1 MHPEGQPKSGKYQS
15 QVMNFLNRQIL
26 AIQDRTTKTWRQL
39 KVTLIWGAQVV
50 LYPIYAI
57 VQASRFALHQFTG
70 KTGSAQIPHAPP
82 AADSAIVRILS
93 DLGAANLDAANL
105 DAGNLEDETP
115 TVTAPALSGVTAQAQ
130 LPARRQN
137 APALDQ
143 LTVAKNFDLQALQI
157 VGIATDL
164 ISKQLVL
171 VTQTWATIALTT
183 TQHHQLTQRISW
195 ELAQYG
201 YDYRAYLKRQVNP
214 ARLPSRVSSQAWP
227 IVRSFWG
234 LMHWVQESEM
244 ALELDWFGEQSL
256 LNPGFTPGFTLP
268 GFTPGFTLPGFTL
281 PGFTSKTQGLPGF
294 RPQAALGGSYGLATI
309 GGLKQTPNDS
319 RIARAIAYFSHR
331 LKLLGAA
338 GAAGAAMIQAMPAGA
353 QMGFNAPQSNL
364 STETLVDHVL
374 AMQAGNVWIDD
385 HNLTQIPPA
394 SNRQKPNSQRL
405 DSQRLDS
412 QRLDSQKL
420 SWRGVF
426 DIDPTDRWIETEA
439 EHMGY
444 IKHPLERLLGWLDS
458 CINWIETKIIAIWK
472 ALR

>member
-1 MHPEGQPKSGKYQS
+1 MHPEGQPKPGKYQS

-26 AIQDRTTKTWRQL
+26 AIQDHTTKTWRQL

-70 KTGSAQIPHAPP
+70 KTTSSSAQIPTAPP

-93 DLGAANLDAANL
+93 DLGASNLDASNL
-105 DAGNLEDETP
+105 DASNLDASNLEDETL
-115 TVTAPALSGVTAQAQ
+115 TVTSPTLFGVTAQAQ
-130 LPARRQN
+130 LPARRHN

-164 ISKQLVL
+164 TSKQLVL

-227 IVRSFWG
+227 IVRAFWG

-268 GFTPGFTLPGFTL
+268 GFTPGFTLPGFTSKTQSL
-281 PGFTSKTQGLPGF
+281 PGFT
-294 RPQAALGGSYGLATI
+294 PQAALGGSYGLTTI

-374 AMQAGNVWIDD
+374 AMQAGNVWVDD
-385 HNLTQIPPA
+385 HDLTQTTPT
-394 SNRQKPNSQRL
+394 SNRQRLNNARLNSQRL
-405 DSQRLDS
+405 DD
-412 QRLDSQKL
+412 QKL

-458 CINWIETKIIAIWK
+458 CINWIESKIIAIWK
-472 ALR
+472 TLR